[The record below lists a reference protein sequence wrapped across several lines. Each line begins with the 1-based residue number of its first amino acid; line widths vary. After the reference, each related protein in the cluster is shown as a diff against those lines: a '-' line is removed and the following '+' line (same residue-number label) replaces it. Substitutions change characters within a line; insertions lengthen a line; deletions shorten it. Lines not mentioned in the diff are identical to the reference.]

1 MFLSS
6 IYYYECINCK
16 LVTANPE
23 RTETVLNSRCDFLKE
38 YNLHIQLRVLQTN
51 PVLTSHISTSPA
63 KSNNSS
69 NDIDLIKT
77 NPVLTSHISTSP
89 AKSNNSSNDI
99 DLIQTNPVLTSHIS
113 TSPINSTNKIN
124 HFQVDP
130 VNILTSETSPL
141 NFISKKS
148 RVIIFRFN

>member
-89 AKSNNSSNDI
+89 
-99 DLIQTNPVLTSHIS
+99 
-113 TSPINSTNKIN
+113 INSTNKIN

>member
-1 MFLSS
+1 
-6 IYYYECINCK
+6 
-16 LVTANPE
+16 
-23 RTETVLNSRCDFLKE
+23 
-38 YNLHIQLRVLQTN
+38 
-51 PVLTSHISTSPA
+51 
-63 KSNNSS
+63 
-69 NDIDLIKT
+69 
-77 NPVLTSHISTSP
+77 
-89 AKSNNSSNDI
+89 
-99 DLIQTNPVLTSHIS
+99 LTSHIS